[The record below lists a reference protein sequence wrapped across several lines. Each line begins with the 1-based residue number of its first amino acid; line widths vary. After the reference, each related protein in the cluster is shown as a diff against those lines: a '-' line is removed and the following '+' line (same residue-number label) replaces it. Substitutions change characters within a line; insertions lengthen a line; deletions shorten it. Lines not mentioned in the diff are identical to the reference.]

1 MGGRSIGGF
10 LKEAP
15 KPPRTFLEFVFDRT
29 NALRQSHAGSLFQS
43 QFSAARVQPPDPLQG
58 RVSRQRQGGKP
69 SPGACFSG
77 SACAASDSVP
87 GYLHGRVCKCRK
99 RSNAGVPGAVA
110 PGKIILESPPSP
122 PGKSVLRARV
132 GGISFPFGEGGR
144 IKTKGGAGRR
154 PKRQAAHANITAAVS
169 TGNAGGKPPPGACFS
184 GSACA
189 ASDSV
194 PGYLHGRVCK
204 CRKRSNAGVPGAVAP
219 GKIILESPP
228 SPPGKGVGGIGA
240 TKKANGRGG
249 RRPKRQASHANITA
263 AGQANTAKSKRHY
276 GKQHAIHC

>member
-1 MGGRSIGGF
+1 MRYGNRRRGGGGENVGGF

-29 NALRQSHAGSLFQS
+29 NTLRQSHAGSLFQS
-43 QFSAARVQPPDPLQG
+43 QFNAARVQPPDTCMTG
-58 RVSRQRQGGKP
+58 ATGNAGGKP

-77 SACAASDSVP
+77 SACAASGSVP
-87 GYLHGRVCKCRK
+87 GYLHGKVCKCRK

-169 TGNAGGKPPPGACFS
+169 TGNVGGKPPPGACFS
-184 GSACA
+184 GSASA
-189 ASDSV
+189 ANGQM
-194 PGYLHGRVCK
+194 PGCLHDRVCK
-204 CRKRSNAGVPGAVAP
+204 CRKRFNAGDARGEAP
-219 GKIILESPP
+219 CMK
-228 SPPGKGVGGIGA
+228 
-240 TKKANGRGG
+240 
-249 RRPKRQASHANITA
+249 
-263 AGQANTAKSKRHY
+263 
-276 GKQHAIHC
+276 

>member
-1 MGGRSIGGF
+1 MRCGNRRRVGEENVGGF

-29 NALRQSHAGSLFQS
+29 NALRQSHAESLFQR
-43 QFSAARVQPPDPLQG
+43 QFNAARVQPPDTTAAGSAGNAGGKPLPGAGDAPSQRRPASAAG
-58 RVSRQRQGGKP
+58 HLHDRGNRQHRGKP

-122 PGKSVLRARV
+122 PGKSALRARV
-132 GGISFPFGEGGR
+132 GGIGATKKANGR
-144 IKTKGGAGRR
+144 GGRR

-169 TGNAGGKPPPGACFS
+169 TGNAGGASPRWVPASQVQPVPQTVKCRGACMT
-184 GSACA
+184 GS
-189 ASDSV
+189 V
-194 PGYLHGRVCK
+194 
-204 CRKRSNAGVPGAVAP
+204 NA
-219 GKIILESPP
+219 
-228 SPPGKGVGGIGA
+228 
-240 TKKANGRGG
+240 ANGLMLGMQG
-249 RRPKRQASHANITA
+249 
-263 AGQANTAKSKRHY
+263 AKPL
-276 GKQHAIHC
+276 A